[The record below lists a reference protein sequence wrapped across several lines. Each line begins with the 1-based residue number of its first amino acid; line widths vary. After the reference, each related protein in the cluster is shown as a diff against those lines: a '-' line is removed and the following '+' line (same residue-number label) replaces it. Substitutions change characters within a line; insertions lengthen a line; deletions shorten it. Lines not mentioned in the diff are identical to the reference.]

1 MTTEVAKQPVEEKPT
16 ANVNAEKAENAKV
29 LKTSRELGNNVLDPK
44 TKRGQCE
51 YTFL

>member
-29 LKTSRELGNNVLDPK
+29 LKTSRELGKNVLGPK
-44 TKRGQCE
+44 NEKGTV
-51 YTFL
+51 